1 MKKIIFY
8 LTLIFV
14 IEINYGQKSDYDS
27 DRKKCIEA
35 NKDQCTSISINSK
48 GYECCRQTEEVYNQ
62 TYLGREVKQHI
73 IIDQCAL
80 YYTQFVSQSMMKFME
95 VLTIEEM
102 GIEGLSNYT
111 MRSRFDITCNSASSY
126 YDIGN
131 YNYTP
136 KDLQILNSPNHCL
149 YYYYNSMGRK
159 RFSQNK
165 TSITKD
171 VCFNAESLDITKKE
185 NIYCSYYE
193 YTITFDDKS
202 MTEFKTCNF
211 LSSEYFKYGRIG
223 NEESIDEIIYAE
235 QNKTGKLVTNYEVKV
250 SNKNGE
256 TIHYNLNG
264 DTANN
269 FFYSVNF
276 SKILLFGLF
285 LLI

>member
-14 IEINYGQKSDYDS
+14 IEINYCQKSDYDS
-27 DRKKCIEA
+27 DTNKCIEA

-48 GYECCRQTEEVYNQ
+48 GYECCRQTQEVYNQ
-62 TYLGREVKQHI
+62 TYLGIEIKQQI
-73 IIDQCAL
+73 SIDQCAL

-95 VLTIEEM
+95 VLTIEMM
-102 GIEGLSNYT
+102 GIEGRSNYT
-111 MRSRFDITCNSASSY
+111 MRSRFNITCNSASLY

-149 YYYYNSMGRK
+149 YYYYNSIGRK
-159 RFSQNK
+159 GFSQNK
-165 TSITKD
+165 TSITKN

-202 MTEFKTCNF
+202 KTEVKTCNF
-211 LSSEYFKYGRIG
+211 VSSENFKIG
-223 NEESIDEIIYAE
+223 KVYYEESVDEVIE
-235 QNKTGKLVTNYEVKV
+235 SQKNKTGKNVTNYEVKV

-256 TIHYNLNG
+256 TIRYNLNE

>member
-14 IEINYGQKSDYDS
+14 IEINYGQKSDIAPDK
-27 DRKKCIEA
+27 KKCTEA

-48 GYECCRQTEEVYNQ
+48 GYECCRQTQELYNQ
-62 TYLGREVKQHI
+62 TFQGIEIKQRI
-73 IIDQCAL
+73 ILDQCAL
-80 YYTQFVSQSMMKFME
+80 YYTQLVSQAIMKFME
-95 VLTIEEM
+95 VVSIESN
-102 GIEGLSNYT
+102 GIHGLFNYST
-111 MRSRFDITCNSASSY
+111 RSRFNVTCNSASSY
-126 YDIGN
+126 YELGN
-131 YNYTP
+131 YNYTA
-136 KDLQILNSPNHCL
+136 KDIQILKSPNHCL
-149 YYYYNSMGRK
+149 YYYYNSLGSED
-159 RFSQNK
+159 FSQNK